1 MSEVEKTPV
10 TMEELN
16 TILAAHTA
24 NLTKQL
30 GMDKV
35 DRRHG
40 VFPTNS
46 PEEIKAMS
54 KDERIKHFIRGVYKK
69 DEKIIN
75 AIQDSFGMEQ
85 HAYTEG
91 TTTAGGYL
99 VPDEFQ
105 TEVIRVAAEFGVARK
120 EGNVFGFGGDTLYLN
135 AENAVPTVAWTDEAA
150 QITESTGSFTQPSI
164 SIKKLA
170 AISAMSNELFADS
183 KVNLIQLI
191 ATQVGEAL
199 AEKEDLAAFAGDGTS
214 TYGSV
219 TGLTGLTLTSTT
231 QTISGTSLDNLS
243 ADDLLDVQYKVAAKW
258 RKGAIFVM
266 HPNVFA
272 RVRKLKDAN
281 GAYVVTNPPSADQFP
296 TIWGRRV
303 VESEAMPSTDASGTK
318 FIGFVNVK
326 RHLYFADRS
335 AMELSIGREGTVGS
349 NNLFEKD
356 MSAVR
361 ITERLGMVWVL
372 GTSAAS
378 IIATGS

>member
-10 TMEELN
+10 TMEELK
-16 TILAAHTA
+16 TILEAHTA
-24 NLTKQL
+24 SLTKGL

-35 DRRHG
+35 DRKHG

-46 PEEIKAMS
+46 PEEIAKLT
-54 KDERIKHFIRGVYKK
+54 KDERLKHFVRGIYKK
-69 DEKIIN
+69 DEKIVN
-75 AIQDSFGMEQ
+75 AIQNSFGMEQ

-91 TTTAGGYL
+91 STTAGGYL
-99 VPDEFQ
+99 VPDEFR
-105 TEVIRVAAEFGVARK
+105 TEVIRVADENGVVRK
-120 EGNVFGFGGDTLYLN
+120 EANVFGFGGDTLYLN

-183 KVNLIQLI
+183 KVNLVQLI
-191 ATQVGEAL
+191 ATQVGEAM
-199 AEKEDLAAFAGDGTS
+199 AYKEDLAGLVGDGTS
-214 TYGSV
+214 TYGSI
-219 TGLTGLTLTSTT
+219 TGLTGLSLTATT
-231 QTISGTSLDNLS
+231 QTISGTSIVNLT
-243 ADDLLDVQYKVAAKW
+243 ADDMLDVQYKLAAKY
-258 RKGAIFVM
+258 RRGAFYIM

-272 RVRKLKDAN
+272 IVRKLKDADGN
-281 GAYVVTNPPSADQFP
+281 YIVVNPTSADQFP
-296 TIWGRRV
+296 SIWGRRV

-318 FIGFVNVK
+318 FIGFTNMR
-326 RHLYFADRS
+326 RHLYVADRQ

-361 ITERLGMVWVL
+361 LTERLGMSWVL
-372 GTSAAS
+372 GTSGVS
-378 IIATGS
+378 VIATGS